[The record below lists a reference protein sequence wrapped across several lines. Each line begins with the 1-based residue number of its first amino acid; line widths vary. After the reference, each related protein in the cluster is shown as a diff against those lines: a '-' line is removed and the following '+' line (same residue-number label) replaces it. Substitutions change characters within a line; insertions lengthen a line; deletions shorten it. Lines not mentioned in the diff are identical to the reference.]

1 MCNKY
6 TFFHIESLLEV
17 IPTLLVDLLTTKK
30 EEESDIEAHVDQL

>member
-17 IPTLLVDLLTTKK
+17 IPTLLVDLLTAK
-30 EEESDIEAHVDQL
+30 EEESDIEAQVDQL